1 MVGYEGLDMKHTIDN
16 FDAIR
21 AHLKFEK
28 PGDIYVV
35 HVMFRVKDLRNDAD
49 KQMYLSHEA

>member
-1 MVGYEGLDMKHTIDN
+1 MKHTIDN
-16 FDAIR
+16 FDKIR
-21 AHLKFEK
+21 EHLRFDN

-49 KQMYLSHEA
+49 KQMYLSHEV